1 VAKTSCAN
9 GKTVKREGKMPNAS
23 MAGKVSR
30 IYNVNGGKGAIK
42 NARAIA
48 KVKAITGGVVHATSM
63 NYGSHHSKA
72 QQTKLTGQGGYAAG
86 DKD

>member
-1 VAKTSCAN
+1 MASKCAN
-9 GKTVKREGKMPNAS
+9 GKTVQRKGNMPNAS
-23 MAGKVSR
+23 MAGKVSK
-30 IYNVNGGKGAIK
+30 IYNVNGGKGQTK

-48 KVKAITGGVVHATSM
+48 KVKAITGGVVHATSL

-72 QQTKLTGQGGYAAG
+72 NQTKLTGQGGFAAG